1 MVSSFCQ
8 TAAFTGKVSLA
19 SDSRVMHVAEKRQKR
34 LVIGHLENISGD
46 VFDQYP
52 TVIRN
57 LIKGKSGVY
66 ALYRNESLYYVGL
79 AKNLMGRLKAHTR
92 DRHQRKWTRFSVYL
106 TIHDDHI
113 KELESLMLRVV
124 KPRGNRQSGK
134 LMASKS
140 LRRDLNNAIKA
151 HDADKRARLL
161 GGQHTRR
168 RIRAKAAKDTR
179 KNILFGVFDRGIQLR
194 GWHKDWEYRAQLRK
208 DGRIRYDGEI
218 YDTPSG
224 AGKAA
229 RGIQTN
235 GWSFWHFRRGNEWAP
250 LRILKR

>member
-1 MVSSFCQ
+1 
-8 TAAFTGKVSLA
+8 
-19 SDSRVMHVAEKRQKR
+19 MHMAGKRQKR
-34 LVIGHLENISGD
+34 LVIGHLEKVSGD

-52 TVIRN
+52 SVIRD

-66 ALYRNESLYYVGL
+66 ALYRNDSLYYVGL
-79 AKNLMGRLKAHTR
+79 AKNLIGRLKAHTR

-124 KPRGNRQSGK
+124 SPRGNRQSGK
-134 LMASKS
+134 LIASKS

-151 HDADKRARLL
+151 HDADRRARLL
-161 GGQHTRR
+161 GGHHTRR
-168 RIRAKAAKDTR
+168 RVRAKAAKDLR
-179 KNILFGVFDRGIQLR
+179 KNILFGIFDRGIQLR
-194 GWHKDWEYRAQLRK
+194 GWYKDWEYRAHLRK

-229 RGIQTN
+229 RGISTN
-235 GWSFWHFRRGNEWAP
+235 GWTFWHYRDGGEWVP
-250 LRILKR
+250 LKKLKR